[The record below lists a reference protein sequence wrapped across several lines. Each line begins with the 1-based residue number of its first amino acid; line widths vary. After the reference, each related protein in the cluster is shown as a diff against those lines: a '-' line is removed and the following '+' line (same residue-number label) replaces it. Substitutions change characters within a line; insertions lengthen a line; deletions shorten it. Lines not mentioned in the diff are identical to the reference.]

1 MCGTAFWFSGLV
13 LSCGIVRGLRGKET
27 ACSLPPESLSMA
39 RSAATEI
46 VQADLSKNGASAK
59 YACITNLHS
68 RSCVVQVFCDFLVG
82 RKQMVFCFLISVVL
96 GLCCVG
102 FVSFVL
108 YLVRCLTLFDN
119 CCACLLR

>member
-68 RSCVVQVFCDFLVG
+68 RSCVVQVFVIFWWGVNKWCFVFLFRWFLV
-82 RKQMVFCFLISVVL
+82 CVVL
-96 GLCCVG
+96 GL
-102 FVSFVL
+102 FP
-108 YLVRCLTLFDN
+108 LF
-119 CCACLLR
+119 CIWFAV